1 MYKAAIVGCG
11 HRAPAHIEAYRHIP
25 GAEVVACVAPTPTRR
40 DALAAKY
47 GLHAYADIGEM
58 VRAER
63 PDIVHLVT
71 WPDTRVSLMTEVAEL
86 GVPLCT
92 VEKPIATGVPDWRQL
107 RALEARSKTRFA
119 VCHQVR
125 WHPYLMPC
133 QDALRSGRLGR
144 VRFLDISAGMN
155 IAGQGTHTLNYGMS
169 LMGDVPV
176 ARVFGN
182 AHGWD
187 AADPGHPGPATTE
200 AYLTFADGGRGLWTS
215 GFTSPRCGDPQTTWQ
230 HVRVAAYAENGR
242 FCTRSSAGGRS
253 SARTAR
259 RAAISAA
266 WIPGGR
272 TTCWRRPVSI
282 GRCSTGWKMSG
293 ERPARICGS
302 RCTSGRSSW
311 RCIRARWSGVPSSW
325 PTSIRRTIWW
335 SGFEQPPR
343 DVTAIGNRLRFLL
356 RRSIHRRAQQ

>member
-1 MYKAAIVGCG
+1 MYKAAIIGCG
-11 HRAPAHIEAYRHIP
+11 HRAPAHIEAYQHIP
-25 GAEVVACVAPTPTRR
+25 GAEVVACCAPTPTRR

-47 GLHAYADIGEM
+47 GLHAYAGIGEM

-107 RALEARSKTRFA
+107 CALEARSKTRFA

-176 ARVFGN
+176 ASVFGN

-200 AYLTFADGGRGLWTS
+200 AYLTFADGGRGLWVS
-215 GFTSPRCGDPQTTWQ
+215 GFTSPRCGDPTTTWQ
-230 HVRVAAYAENGR
+230 HVRVAAYADNGR
-242 FCTRSSAGGRS
+242 VLYEEFGRWEIVGPDGGPDAGWRGDFGGMDTWRANNLRAQAGFHRAMFDWLEDDRKAPGTNLRQSLHEWAVVLALYQSALE
-253 SARTAR
+253 
-259 RAAISAA
+259 
-266 WIPGGR
+266 
-272 TTCWRRPVSI
+272 RRPVELADFDPPDDLV
-282 GRCSTGWKMSG
+282 
-293 ERPARICGS
+293 ERF
-302 RCTSGRSSW
+302 
-311 RCIRARWSGVPSSW
+311 RAAS
-325 PTSIRRTIWW
+325 
-335 SGFEQPPR
+335 
-343 DVTAIGNRLRFLL
+343 A
-356 RRSIHRRAQQ
+356 

>member
-11 HRAPAHIEAYRHIP
+11 HRAPAHIEAYQHIP

-107 RALEARSKTRFA
+107 RALEARSKTKFA

-182 AHGWD
+182 ADGWD

-230 HVRVAAYAENGR
+230 HVRVAAYADTGR
-242 FCTRSSAGGRS
+242 VLYEEFGKWEIVGPDGEERGDFGGMDTWRANNLLAQAGFHR
-253 SARTAR
+253 AMFDWLEDDR
-259 RAAISAA
+259 RAPGTNLRQSLHEWAVVLALYQSALE
-266 WIPGGR
+266 
-272 TTCWRRPVSI
+272 RRPVELADFDPPDDLV
-282 GRCSTGWKMSG
+282 
-293 ERPARICGS
+293 ERF
-302 RCTSGRSSW
+302 
-311 RCIRARWSGVPSSW
+311 RAASM
-325 PTSIRRTIWW
+325 
-335 SGFEQPPR
+335 
-343 DVTAIGNRLRFLL
+343 
-356 RRSIHRRAQQ
+356 

>member
-25 GAEVVACVAPTPTRR
+25 EAEVVACCAPTPARR

-47 GLHAYADIGEM
+47 GLAAYADIGEM
-58 VRAER
+58 VRVER

-107 RALEARSKTRFA
+107 CALEARAETKFGI
-119 VCHQVR
+119 CHQVR

-169 LMGDVPV
+169 LVGDVPV
-176 ARVFGN
+176 ARVFGS

-230 HVRVAAYAENGR
+230 HVRVAAYADNGR
-242 FCTRSSAGGRS
+242 VLYEEFGKWEIVGPDGEPDGEEHGDFGGMDTWRANNLLAQAGFHR
-253 SARTAR
+253 AMFDWLEDDR
-259 RAAISAA
+259 RAPGTNLRQSLHEWAVVLALYQSALE
-266 WIPGGR
+266 
-272 TTCWRRPVSI
+272 RRPVELADFDPPDDLV
-282 GRCSTGWKMSG
+282 
-293 ERPARICGS
+293 ERF
-302 RCTSGRSSW
+302 
-311 RCIRARWSGVPSSW
+311 RA
-325 PTSIRRTIWW
+325 
-335 SGFEQPPR
+335 
-343 DVTAIGNRLRFLL
+343 A
-356 RRSIHRRAQQ
+356 AA

>member
-11 HRAPAHIEAYRHIP
+11 HRAPAHIEAYQHIP

-71 WPDTRVSLMTEVAEL
+71 WPDTRVSIDDGGCGARRAALHRREAHRHRRARL
-86 GVPLCT
+86 AAT
-92 VEKPIATGVPDWRQL
+92 V
-107 RALEARSKTRFA
+107 RAGGKRSKTKFA

-169 LMGDVPV
+169 LVGDVPV
-176 ARVFGN
+176 TRVFGN

-230 HVRVAAYAENGR
+230 HVRVAAYADNGR
-242 FCTRSSAGGRS
+242 VLYEEFGKWEIVGPDGEERGDFGGMDTWRANNLLAQAGFHR
-253 SARTAR
+253 AMFDWLEDER
-259 RAAISAA
+259 RAPGTNLRQSLHEWAVVLALYQSALE
-266 WIPGGR
+266 
-272 TTCWRRPVSI
+272 RRPVELADFDPPDDLV
-282 GRCSTGWKMSG
+282 
-293 ERPARICGS
+293 ERFRA
-302 RCTSGRSSW
+302 TSM
-311 RCIRARWSGVPSSW
+311 
-325 PTSIRRTIWW
+325 
-335 SGFEQPPR
+335 
-343 DVTAIGNRLRFLL
+343 
-356 RRSIHRRAQQ
+356 

>member
-25 GAEVVACVAPTPTRR
+25 EAEVVACCAPTPARR

-47 GLHAYADIGEM
+47 GLAAYADIGEM
-58 VRAER
+58 VRVER

-107 RALEARSKTRFA
+107 CALEARAETKFGI
-119 VCHQVR
+119 CHQVR

-169 LMGDVPV
+169 LVGDVPV
-176 ARVFGN
+176 TRVFGN

-230 HVRVAAYAENGR
+230 HVRVAAYADNGR
-242 FCTRSSAGGRS
+242 VLYEEFGKWEIVGPDGEEGGDFGGMDMWRANNLLAQAGFHRAMFGWLEDE
-253 SARTAR
+253 R
-259 RAAISAA
+259 RAPGTNLRQSLHEWAVVLALYQSALE
-266 WIPGGR
+266 
-272 TTCWRRPVSI
+272 RRPVELADFDPPDDLV
-282 GRCSTGWKMSG
+282 
-293 ERPARICGS
+293 ERFRG
-302 RCTSGRSSW
+302 
-311 RCIRARWSGVPSSW
+311 
-325 PTSIRRTIWW
+325 
-335 SGFEQPPR
+335 
-343 DVTAIGNRLRFLL
+343 
-356 RRSIHRRAQQ
+356 

>member
-25 GAEVVACVAPTPTRR
+25 DAEVVACCAPTPARR

-47 GLHAYADIGEM
+47 GLRAYADIGEM

-71 WPDTRVSLMTEVAEL
+71 WPDTRVSLMTEVAAL
-86 GVPLCT
+86 DVPLCT
-92 VEKPIATGVPDWRQL
+92 VEKPIATGVPDWRRL
-107 RALEARSKTRFA
+107 CALEARAKTKFA

-169 LMGDVPV
+169 LVGDVPV

-187 AADPGHPGPATTE
+187 AADPGHPSPATTE

-230 HVRVAAYAENGR
+230 HVRVAAYADNGR
-242 FCTRSSAGGRS
+242 VLYEEFGKWEIVGPDGEESGDFGGMDTWRANNLLAQAGFHR
-253 SARTAR
+253 AMFDWLEDER
-259 RAAISAA
+259 RAPGTNLRQSLHEWAVVLALYQSALE
-266 WIPGGR
+266 
-272 TTCWRRPVSI
+272 RRPIELADFDPPDDLV
-282 GRCSTGWKMSG
+282 
-293 ERPARICGS
+293 ERF
-302 RCTSGRSSW
+302 RS
-311 RCIRARWSGVPSSW
+311 AVM
-325 PTSIRRTIWW
+325 
-335 SGFEQPPR
+335 
-343 DVTAIGNRLRFLL
+343 
-356 RRSIHRRAQQ
+356 

>member
-25 GAEVVACVAPTPTRR
+25 GAEVVACCAPTPARR

-47 GLHAYADIGEM
+47 GLAVYADIGEM
-58 VRAER
+58 VRVER

-107 RALEARSKTRFA
+107 CALEARAETKFGI
-119 VCHQVR
+119 CHQVR

-169 LMGDVPV
+169 LVGDVPV
-176 ARVFGN
+176 TRVFGN

-215 GFTSPRCGDPQTTWQ
+215 GFTSPRCGDPKTTWQ
-230 HVRVAAYAENGR
+230 HVRVAAYADTGR
-242 FCTRSSAGGRS
+242 VLYEEFGRWEIVGPDGEPDGEARGDFGGMDTWRANNLLAQAGFHRAMFDWLEDARRAPGTNLRQSLHEWAVVLALYQSALERRPVELADFDPPDDLVERFRSSA
-253 SARTAR
+253 
-259 RAAISAA
+259 
-266 WIPGGR
+266 
-272 TTCWRRPVSI
+272 
-282 GRCSTGWKMSG
+282 M
-293 ERPARICGS
+293 
-302 RCTSGRSSW
+302 
-311 RCIRARWSGVPSSW
+311 
-325 PTSIRRTIWW
+325 
-335 SGFEQPPR
+335 
-343 DVTAIGNRLRFLL
+343 
-356 RRSIHRRAQQ
+356 